1 MATDVTNLNGDK
13 LAELIAHRHACL
25 SQLHKLGL
33 KQCELVAASEV
44 GGLLRLLSVKNQ
56 LIAALQTIEHQ
67 LTPFHAQEPDQ
78 RIWSST
84 AARERCAQQVAEC
97 QTLLAEIM
105 QMEREN
111 EQRMTERRDQV
122 ASQLQAVQSSGV
134 ARRAYQAHQRGT
146 PHDHAAAAQPVASTY
161 NLHAEA

>member
-1 MATDVTNLNGDK
+1 MATDATNLNGDK

-33 KQCELVAASEV
+33 KQCELVSTGEV

-56 LIAALQTIEHQ
+56 LIAALQTIEQQ
-67 LTPFHAQEPDQ
+67 LAPFHAQEPDQ

-84 AARERCAQQVAEC
+84 AAREQCAKQVAEC
-97 QTLLAEIM
+97 QALLEEIM
-105 QMEREN
+105 QMERDN
-111 EQRMTERRDQV
+111 EQKMTERRDRV
-122 ASQLQAVQSSGV
+122 ASQLQAVQSSGI
-134 ARRAYQAHQRGT
+134 ARRAYQAHQRVA
-146 PHDHAAAAQPVASTY
+146 PHVPAPAVTQGAAAV